1 MRVVCVSNNDGI
13 PVKYNGEV
21 VGRAYIQQ
29 VGRAYIQQDRTMMV
43 VLDTKEDEIK
53 SMLHG
58 AQQSISVEIAR
69 NNT

>member
-21 VGRAYIQQ
+21 VGK
-29 VGRAYIQQDRTMMV
+29 AYIQQDRTMMV
-43 VLDTKEDEIK
+43 VLDTKDDEIK

-58 AQQSISVEIAR
+58 TQQSISVEIAR

>member
-1 MRVVCVSNNDGI
+1 MRVVCVSNSDGI

-29 VGRAYIQQDRTMMV
+29 DCTMMV
-43 VLDTKEDEIK
+43 ALDTKEDEIK

-58 AQQSISVEIAR
+58 TQQSISVEIAR

>member
-21 VGRAYIQQ
+21 VGK
-29 VGRAYIQQDRTMMV
+29 AYIQQDRTMMV

-58 AQQSISVEIAR
+58 TQQSISVEIAR
-69 NNT
+69 NNI

>member
-13 PVKYNGEV
+13 PVKYNGDV
-21 VGRAYIQQ
+21 VGRAY
-29 VGRAYIQQDRTMMV
+29 VQQDRTMMV

-58 AQQSISVEIAR
+58 TQQSISVEIAR

>member
-21 VGRAYIQQ
+21 

-58 AQQSISVEIAR
+58 TQQSMGIEIAR

>member
-21 VGRAYIQQ
+21 VGM
-29 VGRAYIQQDRTMMV
+29 AYIQQDRTMMV

-58 AQQSISVEIAR
+58 MQQSISVEIAR

>member
-1 MRVVCVSNNDGI
+1 MRVVCVSNNDSI

-21 VGRAYIQQ
+21 

-58 AQQSISVEIAR
+58 TQQSISVEIAR

>member
-21 VGRAYIQQ
+21 

-58 AQQSISVEIAR
+58 TQQSISVEIAR